1 LGDASNP
8 SNFGPEVPSHSAAK
22 RSSRRQ
28 KEQFPDDFD
37 EKAKENSSKVTK
49 IHEFRRENIRDY
61 EDPDKDY
68 FTYDPTEKRRYDAL
82 KLEAL
87 FKFQT
92 TYKAIKW
99 GVCVGS
105 MFAFH
110 RYYRT
115 RDINAAA
122 HWFTV
127 MSFFSFFNIWASY
140 GLQEFVTEYGSRKSL
155 SLAARNEYHTNAYK
169 SYLQGL
175 ENTTRSLDDRVRP
188 ILHNS

>member
-1 LGDASNP
+1 M
-8 SNFGPEVPSHSAAK
+8 E
-22 RSSRRQ
+22 
-28 KEQFPDDFD
+28 
-37 EKAKENSSKVTK
+37 T
-49 IHEFRRENIRDY
+49 
-61 EDPDKDY
+61 
-68 FTYDPTEKRRYDAL
+68 
-82 KLEAL
+82 L

-99 GVCVGS
+99 GVMVGG

-115 RDINAAA
+115 RDLNAAA

-127 MSFFSFFNIWASY
+127 MSFFSFFNIWVSY

-169 SYLQGL
+169 AYL
-175 ENTTRSLDDRVRP
+175 ENLEASTKSLDDKVRP
-188 ILHNS
+188 ALHNSQAQALDEFIGNFDEYLHERFGTKDLDKDQLLPEILKQAGDNQNALTQSQIIQLQMLKKDKYRREIAR

>member
-1 LGDASNP
+1 M
-8 SNFGPEVPSHSAAK
+8 
-22 RSSRRQ
+22 
-28 KEQFPDDFD
+28 
-37 EKAKENSSKVTK
+37 
-49 IHEFRRENIRDY
+49 
-61 EDPDKDY
+61 
-68 FTYDPTEKRRYDAL
+68 

-99 GVCVGS
+99 GVMVGG

-115 RDINAAA
+115 RDLNAAA

-155 SLAARNEYHTNAYK
+155 SLASRNEYHTNAYK
-169 SYLQGL
+169 SYLEGL
-175 ENTTRSLDDRVRP
+175 ENTIRPIDDRVRP
-188 ILHNS
+188 ALHNSQAQALDEFIANFEEYLNEKYGTRSLDKDEVVPEMLKQAGGNHNTLTQTQIL